1 LANETLACQLL
12 NMARELSMLTKRDL
26 RSTGATAA
34 IVSVVVLAELS
45 LGVPGYAQQ
54 STGQLLI
61 SSGFNPIAATT
72 PELVTRLNSFP
83 PNQFQLRQRGGR
95 PYYVYADP
103 SGCTCAYVGSVAAMN
118 KYRASYGALPAD
130 SLSAGGF
137 TNPEQNLINSM
148 DNDEASAQFNDD
160 VFGPDF

>member
-1 LANETLACQLL
+1 
-12 NMARELSMLTKRDL
+12 MSL
-26 RSTGATAA
+26 RSTVAPAG
-34 IVSVVVLAELS
+34 IVSVVLLTEVC
-45 LGVPGYAQQ
+45 LGARVYAQQ

-72 PELVTRLNSFP
+72 PQLLKRLASFP
-83 PNQFQLRQRGGR
+83 PNQFQLRQKGGR

-130 SLSAGGF
+130 TLTAGGF
-137 TNPEQNLINSM
+137 TDPEQNLITSM
-148 DNDEASAQFNDD
+148 DNDDASAQFNND

>member
-1 LANETLACQLL
+1 
-12 NMARELSMLTKRDL
+12 MSL
-26 RSTGATAA
+26 RSTCAA
-34 IVSVVVLAELS
+34 AGIVSVVLLVHLYWTA
-45 LGVPGYAQQ
+45 PGYAQQ

-72 PELVTRLNSFP
+72 PEMVNRLMSFP
-83 PNQFQLRQRGGR
+83 PNQFQLRQKGGR

-103 SGCTCAYVGSVAAMN
+103 TGCTCAYVGSVAAMN

-130 SLSAGGF
+130 TLSTGGF
-137 TNPEQNLINSM
+137 TNPERNLIESM
-148 DNDEASAQFNDD
+148 DNDEASAQFNKD

>member
-1 LANETLACQLL
+1 
-12 NMARELSMLTKRDL
+12 MSL
-26 RSTGATAA
+26 RSTGATAG
-34 IVSVVVLAELS
+34 IVSVILLAQLYT
-45 LGVPGYAQQ
+45 GARGYAQQ

-72 PELVTRLNSFP
+72 PEMLNRLMSFP
-83 PNQFQLRQRGGR
+83 PNQFQLRQKGGR
-95 PYYVYADP
+95 SYYIYADP

-118 KYRASYGALPAD
+118 KYRASYGALPPDA
-130 SLSAGGF
+130 LSAGGF

-148 DNDEASAQFNDD
+148 DDDEASAQFNND

>member
-1 LANETLACQLL
+1 
-12 NMARELSMLTKRDL
+12 MSL
-26 RSTGATAA
+26 RSACAA
-34 IVSVVVLAELS
+34 AGIVSIVLLVQLYSGA
-45 LGVPGYAQQ
+45 PGYAQQ

-72 PELVTRLNSFP
+72 PEMVNRLMSFP
-83 PNQFQLRQRGGR
+83 PNQFQLRQKGGR

-118 KYRASYGALPAD
+118 KYRASFGALPAD
-130 SLSAGGF
+130 TLSSGGF
-137 TNPEQNLINSM
+137 TNPEQNMIKSM
-148 DNDEASAQFNDD
+148 ENDDAGAQFNND

>member
-1 LANETLACQLL
+1 MSPQSA
-12 NMARELSMLTKRDL
+12 S
-26 RSTGATAA
+26 ATAG
-34 IVSVVVLAELS
+34 IVSVVLLVQLYSGAR
-45 LGVPGYAQQ
+45 GYAQQ

-72 PELVTRLNSFP
+72 PEMVKRLMSFP
-83 PNQFQLRQRGGR
+83 PDQFQLRQRGGR

-130 SLSAGGF
+130 APSAGAF
-137 TNPEQNLINSM
+137 TNAEQNMITSM
-148 DNDEASAQFNDD
+148 DNDEASVQFNND

>member
-1 LANETLACQLL
+1 
-12 NMARELSMLTKRDL
+12 MSL
-26 RSTGATAA
+26 RSTGAAA
-34 IVSVVVLAELS
+34 GIVSVTLLALLS
-45 LGVPGYAQQ
+45 SGARGYAQQ

-72 PELVTRLNSFP
+72 PEMLNRLMSFP
-83 PNQFQLRQRGGR
+83 PNQFQLRQKGGR

-118 KYRASYGALPAD
+118 KYRASYGALPPD
-130 SLSAGGF
+130 TLSAGGF
-137 TNPEQNLINSM
+137 TDPEQNLINSM
-148 DNDEASAQFNDD
+148 DNDEASAQFNND

>member
-1 LANETLACQLL
+1 
-12 NMARELSMLTKRDL
+12 MSL
-26 RSTGATAA
+26 RSACATAG
-34 IVSVVVLAELS
+34 IVSIILLVQLYSGA
-45 LGVPGYAQQ
+45 PGYAQQ

-72 PELVTRLNSFP
+72 SKMVDRLMSFP
-83 PNQFQLRQRGGR
+83 PNQFQLRQKGGR

-118 KYRASYGALPAD
+118 KYRAIYGALPAD
-130 SLSAGGF
+130 MLSAGGF
-137 TNPEQNLINSM
+137 TKPEQNLIDSM
-148 DNDEASAQFNDD
+148 DNDEASAQFNND

>member
-1 LANETLACQLL
+1 MCPRTEK
-12 NMARELSMLTKRDL
+12 MSL
-26 RSTGATAA
+26 RSTGATAG
-34 IVSVVVLAELS
+34 IVLVILLAQLCS
-45 LGVPGYAQQ
+45 GARGYAQQ

-61 SSGFNPIAATT
+61 SSGFNPIAAST
-72 PELVTRLNSFP
+72 PDMLNRLMSFP
-83 PNQFQLRQRGGR
+83 PNQFQLRQKGGR

-130 SLSAGGF
+130 TLSAGGF
-137 TNPEQNLINSM
+137 TDPEQNLINSM
-148 DNDEASAQFNDD
+148 DNDDASAQFNSD